1 MSIINIKTRRKTL
14 TYLICGLIAFIQQ
27 VTPSFGYCPTKQ
39 VQLISEKGLH
49 NISVFNKV
57 YGYVRHFSPTLAV
70 DTFYGW
76 EDLILKYLPLVEN
89 AKNDFELC
97 NVITTCFI
105 QLEPN
110 LVIKPFDKK
119 NQSNKLASTQCNSF
133 YVHRYS
139 KGWGN
144 RNENATNMK
153 FLYTSKIEKC
163 STDFNLHTTIFENI
177 SIAIP
182 LTVCVNDSTYKF
194 YNTSREFD
202 PKTKKG
208 KYNINNKY
216 VRMGI
221 IMEVWNVQE
230 YFYPYMVEMK
240 IDNEAIFKKYLK
252 TVSGEMNEQHFFE
265 TLEYF
270 AAEYKDGHAGFMP
283 HAPMAEWPDFVP
295 PLKIQLIENKLIVTY
310 VADTL
315 KHLINI
321 GDQVTSIDN
330 ISAIHFFKKKQQRI
344 SSATKTWGKYVAE
357 KELLLGYKNTSLT
370 IELLQNGTKRT
381 VVLYRTIGSRIND
394 ANATAHTDIYEIK
407 KDYYYVSL
415 FNLRD
420 SALKYISE
428 KFLNNAKGIV
438 FDCRGYPRGN
448 VARIILSHLTNDTLY
463 PALWTIPI
471 QASPSQNEVKNDTVI
486 ASGWIIPP
494 MMPKYT
500 DNIVFIVDGRNIS
513 AAESIL
519 AMVEHYKLG
528 KIVGEQTAGTNGNIN
543 SFILFGLYQF
553 WHTQMYVQ
561 RYDGS
566 QHHGVGII
574 PKVQIKSPSLQDVLN
589 GKDQFVI
596 KAIELLR

>member
-1 MSIINIKTRRKTL
+1 MKRTVFNF
-14 TYLICGLIAFIQQ
+14 LICGCISLLLLLAPIYSYSS
-27 VTPSFGYCPTKQ
+27 PKQ
-39 VQLISEKGLH
+39 AQSVSEKGLH

-57 YGYVRHFSPTLAV
+57 YGYVRHFSPTQAV

-76 EDLILKYLPLVEN
+76 EDLLLKYLPLVEN
-89 AKNDFELC
+89 AKNDIELC
-97 NVITTCFI
+97 NIITRCFV

-110 LVIKPFDKK
+110 LVVKPFNKK
-119 NQSNKLASTQCNSF
+119 NQSIKLSSTECNSF

-163 STDFNLHTTIFENI
+163 STDFNLYKTTYENI
-177 SIAIP
+177 FIAMP
-182 LTVCVNDSTYKF
+182 LTACVSDSTYKF
-194 YNTSREFD
+194 YNTSSEFD
-202 PKTKKG
+202 PKAKKG
-208 KYNINNKY
+208 KYSISNKY

-230 YFYPYMVEMK
+230 YFYPYMEEMK

-270 AAEYKDGHAGFMP
+270 GAEYKDGHAGFMP
-283 HAPMAEWPDFVP
+283 YAPMAEWPDFVP

-321 GDQVTSIDN
+321 GDKVTSIDN
-330 ISAIHFFKKKQQRI
+330 ISAMDFFKKKQQKI
-344 SSATKTWGKYVAE
+344 SSATQTWNKYTAE
-357 KELLLGYKNTSLT
+357 SELLIGYKKTFVKLD
-370 IELLQNGTKRT
+370 LLQNGKRKT
-381 VVLYRTIGSRIND
+381 LSLIRNVSARTND
-394 ANATAHTDIYEIK
+394 ANANKIRPEIYEIK
-407 KDYYYVSL
+407 KDYYYVNLCYLSDSS
-415 FNLRD
+415 FN
-420 SALKYISE
+420 YISE
-428 KFLNNAKGIV
+428 NILPKAKGIV
-438 FDCRGYPRGN
+438 FDFRGYPYP
-448 VARIILSHLTNDTLY
+448 VKYSFLQHLASDTIFPPAWTVPVKTYPNQND
-463 PALWTIPI
+463 I
-471 QASPSQNEVKNDTVI
+471 KRDTVN
-486 ASGWIIPP
+486 ASHWIHAPLL
-494 MMPKYT
+494 PKYT
-500 DNIVFIVDGRNIS
+500 ENIVFLVNGRCIS
-513 AAESIL
+513 AAESFL
-519 AMVEHYKLG
+519 AIIEHYKFG

-543 SFILFGLYQF
+543 SFIVFGLYQF
-553 WHTQMYVQ
+553 WHTQMYVP

-574 PKVQIKSPSLQDVLN
+574 PEVQIKSATLQDVLN